1 MTITPTDDSSSGV
14 FDLDLTIECACDL
27 LHIDTTDVI
36 GVQRLKPSAKLALAT
51 IAEISLSRG
60 GMSIDHLAIELKLPR
75 TKIANAMEKSD
86 DGMLDTVA
94 ASHEYAT
101 TIEFLGACLA
111 KLNSRMGCAQEPEQ

>member
-1 MTITPTDDSSSGV
+1 MTTTPTDGSSSGI

-27 LHIDTTDVI
+27 LYIDTTDVI

-51 IAEISLSRG
+51 IAEIALRRG
-60 GMSIDHLAIELKLPR
+60 GMSIDRLAIELKLPR

-111 KLNSRMGCAQEPEQ
+111 KLNSRMGYPEEPER